1 MSSWRTHAAAV
12 TLVRVYSHF
21 PDASG
26 EHHCVCFYDVESIR
40 GSMHMN
46 GTILFHLSPYSHQH
60 VSIFLD
66 EKRFLNWAIH
76 LMGLSSH
83 QRYNQKTSK
92 GTQHL
97 RIVYNLIG
105 RRIYLLEKV
114 GMSLFLRTGTS
125 TFWNYPGP
133 TQNSFPTFEKRKEKR
148 KCINDSLEKI

>member
-1 MSSWRTHAAAV
+1 
-12 TLVRVYSHF
+12 
-21 PDASG
+21 
-26 EHHCVCFYDVESIR
+26 
-40 GSMHMN
+40 MN
-46 GTILFHLSPYSHQH
+46 GTILFLLSPYSHQH

-114 GMSLFLRTGTS
+114 GMSLFL
-125 TFWNYPGP
+125 
-133 TQNSFPTFEKRKEKR
+133 QHLKKEKKR
-148 KCINDSLEKI
+148 ENV